1 MQYNDPRIF
10 NSSSSDGSVARF
22 DISANAIQVP
32 RNAHSVSIGLVSAT
46 FWYNFPNII
55 DKSWILRLYEQP
67 VDTVPRT
74 DRLEDLF
81 SGTTQYRTDE
91 TVASSRMERLE
102 GGSYQDLVIPIPTG
116 LYSLTQLAGTLSR
129 GLTNAGYPSDR
140 IVLGGDNATQKC
152 TFLFTVDSRDTVIF
166 NKSGGIGKVVGV
178 GEEDTTIQPPLFIDV
193 KIPCFVLCPNVAN
206 FNAVNVVY
214 IIMDEVFGVN
224 TNGGCNG
231 TLIAIP
237 LQVSPGSQQ
246 VYVASYPILIP
257 AQELA
262 GRRLTSVTLRLT
274 DEKGNS
280 LNTLGETFSVCF
292 DIQWK
297 IA

>member
-1 MQYNDPRIF
+1 
-10 NSSSSDGSVARF
+10 
-22 DISANAIQVP
+22 
-32 RNAHSVSIGLVSAT
+32 
-46 FWYNFPNII
+46 
-55 DKSWILRLYEQP
+55 
-67 VDTVPRT
+67 
-74 DRLEDLF
+74 
-81 SGTTQYRTDE
+81 
-91 TVASSRMERLE
+91 
-102 GGSYQDLVIPIPTG
+102 
-116 LYSLTQLAGTLSR
+116 
-129 GLTNAGYPSDR
+129 
-140 IVLGGDNATQKC
+140 
-152 TFLFTVDSRDTVIF
+152 
-166 NKSGGIGKVVGV
+166 
-178 GEEDTTIQPPLFIDV
+178 
-193 KIPCFVLCPNVAN
+193 
-206 FNAVNVVY
+206 
-214 IIMDEVFGVN
+214 MDEVFGVN